1 MTLPTVPDN
10 PVVAV
15 LLLVILASVGLNV
28 AFVRAILRGDLVTG
42 SERGY
47 WRQAF
52 TIQQEING
60 ELASTG
66 RATRDV
72 LRALPD
78 PADEVAK

>member
-1 MTLPTVPDN
+1 VTLPAVPDN

-15 LLLVILASVGLNV
+15 LLLVILVSVGLNA
-28 AFVRAILRGDLVTG
+28 AFVRSILRGDLVAG

-47 WRQAF
+47 WREAF
-52 TIQQEING
+52 TIQQEINQ

-72 LRALPD
+72 LRALPE
-78 PADEVAK
+78 AAGEVAS